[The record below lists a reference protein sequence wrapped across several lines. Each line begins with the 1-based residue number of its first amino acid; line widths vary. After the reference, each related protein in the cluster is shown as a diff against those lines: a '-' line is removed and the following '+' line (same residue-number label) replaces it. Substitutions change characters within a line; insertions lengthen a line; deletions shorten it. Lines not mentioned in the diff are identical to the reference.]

1 MEVMTGTV
9 GMLAAAAAE
18 EGRLFGLDPQLLHDA
33 VLLGINIFILFL
45 ILSYLLFN
53 TARDMLRKRREGIQS
68 DLEHAEKVNADAL
81 AMKQEYEARLTD
93 IHKEEEQILS
103 QARRQAKL
111 QEAEIISAAREEA
124 VLIKDRARADIA
136 LERKKAMDE
145 MKKEMISVASLMAGK
160 VVSAQIN
167 TEVQDTLVEETLKEI
182 GEDTWQSR

>member
-1 MEVMTGTV
+1 
-9 GMLAAAAAE
+9 
-18 EGRLFGLDPQLLHDA
+18 
-33 VLLGINIFILFL
+33 
-45 ILSYLLFN
+45 
-53 TARDMLRKRREGIQS
+53 
-68 DLEHAEKVNADAL
+68 
-81 AMKQEYEARLTD
+81 MKQEYEARLTD

>member
-1 MEVMTGTV
+1 M
-9 GMLAAAAAE
+9 
-18 EGRLFGLDPQLLHDA
+18 
-33 VLLGINIFILFL
+33 
-45 ILSYLLFN
+45 
-53 TARDMLRKRREGIQS
+53 
-68 DLEHAEKVNADAL
+68 NADAL

-124 VLIKDRARADIA
+124 ALIKNRARADIV
-136 LERKKAMDE
+136 LERKKAMDD
-145 MKKEMISVASLMAGK
+145 MKKEIVSVASLMAGK

-167 TEVQDTLVEETLKEI
+167 TEVQDSLVEETLKEI

>member
-1 MEVMTGTV
+1 M
-9 GMLAAAAAE
+9 
-18 EGRLFGLDPQLLHDA
+18 
-33 VLLGINIFILFL
+33 
-45 ILSYLLFN
+45 
-53 TARDMLRKRREGIQS
+53 
-68 DLEHAEKVNADAL
+68 
-81 AMKQEYEARLTD
+81 
-93 IHKEEEQILS
+93 S